1 VSAPSSTRPP
11 IVPGR
16 LSPRRK
22 VPKEIARPP
31 YALLGEP
38 PAPEAPRPRT
48 PQELEGMRRASAIAS
63 DALAA
68 VAAAIRPGVTTD
80 ELDAIA
86 HEAMIERGA
95 YPSTLNYSHYPK
107 SSCISINEVICHG
120 IPALDTELFEGD
132 IVTVDV
138 TAYIDGVHGD
148 LNQTFAVGEIDQRS
162 RDLMET
168 TRRALAAGIAAVK
181 PGGQVRDIG
190 RAIEKVVRNRYG
202 IVTQFGG
209 HGIGTAFHDG
219 LHVPHQY
226 DRRATDRFFPGMT
239 FTIEPMLNLGSPEA
253 RIWEEDGWTAVT
265 VDGQRSAQEEHT
277 ILVTE
282 TGTEVLTRHVDD

>member
-1 VSAPSSTRPP
+1 MSAPASTRPP
-11 IVPGR
+11 LRPGR

-22 VPKEIARPP
+22 VPKGIARPP

-38 PAPEAPRPRT
+38 PAPTRPRPRT
-48 PQELEGMRRASAIAS
+48 PQELEGMRHACDVAS

-68 VAAAIRPGVTTD
+68 VAAAIAPGVTTD

-95 YPSTLNYSHYPK
+95 YPSTLNYHHYPK
-107 SSCISINEVICHG
+107 SICASINEVICHG
-120 IPALDTELFEGD
+120 IPALDVELHEGD
-132 IVTVDV
+132 IVTIDV
-138 TAYIDGVHGD
+138 TAYVDGVHGD
-148 LNQTFAVGEIDQRS
+148 VNQTFAVGEIDQRS
-162 RDLMET
+162 RDLIDA
-168 TRRALAAGIAAVK
+168 TRRALDAGIAAVR

-190 RAIEKVVRNRYG
+190 KAIEKVVRNRYG

-209 HGIGTAFHDG
+209 HGIGPDFHDG
-219 LHVPHQY
+219 LHVQHNY
-226 DRRATDRFFPGMT
+226 DKRATDRFFPGMT

-277 ILVTE
+277 VLVTD
-282 TGTEVLTRHVDD
+282 TGVEVLTRHVDD